1 MATAPSSNS
10 RRRTTP
16 RVWAAVVALP
26 LVLISGSCVF
36 DLPPV
41 AEDGIGGGIGGSA
54 GLSNVGGATSG
65 SSGTDQGGT
74 AGIGGVAGSGGV
86 PDPCPDGQ
94 KRCTDGSCRPSTV
107 EFGCG
112 SSACQPC
119 ASAAH
124 AVAGCVDG
132 QCVFTGCEP
141 NYADCNG
148 DTLSATGSGSDGCE
162 YSLGAP
168 APSTTALQVPFA
180 HIQVDGKIEDWS
192 SVPEYGFGEVCSNC
206 QDQQTPPVSADS
218 TVPQRNDL
226 DARFRVAWD
235 VDKFYLL
242 VEAYDDQLY
251 DMGMAGGKCQQSAD
265 CEDGA
270 QLILLGRDDRSHPYF
285 SENERIFLGSSRNFG
300 APAQGQP
307 SGSDLEIQ
315 ISRQSK
321 LCYRIEA
328 QVDWAYITNTKSNPS
343 AAPGHFPPAPGQSY
357 GFNIA
362 VNDWDAPISDANAI
376 ERQSQVFFTS
386 PGSNFDFLTTT
397 SGIGSMTLM
406 GADAGP

>member
-1 MATAPSSNS
+1 MATAPFSNS

-16 RVWAAVVALP
+16 RVWAAALALP
-26 LVLISGSCVF
+26 LVVIWGSCTF

-41 AEDGIGGGIGGSA
+41 QDLGPGIGGSA
-54 GLSNVGGATSG
+54 GIANFGGATSG
-65 SSGTDQGGT
+65 SSGNDQGGT

-86 PDPCPDGQ
+86 PNPCPDGQ

-119 ASAAH
+119 AGAAH
-124 AVAGCVDG
+124 AVAGCVEG
-132 QCVFTGCEP
+132 QCVFTSCEP

-148 DTLSATGSGSDGCE
+148 DTLNASGQSGSDGCE

-168 APSTTALQVPFA
+168 APSTTTLQVPFA

-192 SVPEYGFGEVCSNC
+192 SLPVYGFDQVCSNC
-206 QDQQTPPVSADS
+206 LDQQTPPVSADS
-218 TVPQRNDL
+218 TVPTQNDL

-251 DMGMAGGKCQQSAD
+251 EPGMAGGKCQQSAD

-285 SENERIFLGSSRNFG
+285 NENERIFLGSSGSFG

-307 SGSDLEIQ
+307 SGSDLEIK

-328 QVDWAYITNTKSNPS
+328 QVDWAYITNTKSNAN

-362 VNDWDAPISDANAI
+362 VNDWDAPISDPNGI
-376 ERQSQVFFTS
+376 QRQSQVFFTS
-386 PGSNFDFLTTT
+386 PGNDFDFLTTT
-397 SGIGSMTLM
+397 AGIGSMTLT
-406 GADAGP
+406 GPDAGP